1 MNHLN
6 PKGQNMRRILS
17 LSSVMALCVFLTSFS
32 YAQEIIELDLNFR
45 DSGNSI
51 GDEIERLVNALPG
64 DIDGFDPLSP
74 IDFLLADDGD
84 VLTEAEIIAGAE
96 PSVTLSLVGISSNDT
111 GATSVSAGLSG
122 FAINSAGGLPGDA
135 STALD
140 SGLEEQFTISF
151 NSDIEIT
158 EIDFGVF
165 GDGERFQVGDTIFEE
180 GVLSGVDVAD
190 LSAAPIF
197 VAADTPILFAPLN
210 TLSGGNSSI
219 QLQDVTINVL
229 PAVPEPSSMLALMGL
244 AGLFAAKR
252 RR

>member
-1 MNHLN
+1 MQR
-6 PKGQNMRRILS
+6 KMIWLS
-17 LSSVMALCVFLTSFS
+17 AIALSVFMTSFS
-32 YAQEIIELDLNFR
+32 SAQVVELDLNFR
-45 DSGNSI
+45 DQGNSI

-64 DIDGFDPLSP
+64 DVDGFDPLLP

-84 VLTEAEIIAGAE
+84 VLTDAELLGGAE
-96 PSVTLSLVGISSNDT
+96 PAVTLSLLGISSNDT
-111 GATSVSAGLSG
+111 GSTAVSAGISG
-122 FAINSAGGLPGDA
+122 FAINSAPGLSGGDS

-140 SGLEEQFTISF
+140 SVLEEQFTISF
-151 NSDIEIT
+151 DSDIEIT

-165 GDGERFQVGDTIFEE
+165 ADGELFQVGDTIFENSD
-180 GVLSGVDVAD
+180 LSGVDVAD
-190 LSAAPIF
+190 LSLAPIF

-229 PAVPEPSSMLALMGL
+229 PSTAVPEPSSMLGLMGL
-244 AGLFAAKR
+244 AGLLAVKR

>member
-1 MNHLN
+1 MQR
-6 PKGQNMRRILS
+6 KMIWLS
-17 LSSVMALCVFLTSFS
+17 AIALSVFMTSFS
-32 YAQEIIELDLNFR
+32 SAQLVVELDLNFR
-45 DSGNSI
+45 DQGNSI
-51 GDEIERLVNALPG
+51 GDEIERLVNLLPG
-64 DIDGFDPLSP
+64 DVDGFDPLLP

-84 VLTEAEIIAGAE
+84 VLTDAELLGGAE
-96 PSVTLSLVGISSNDT
+96 PAVTLSLLGISSNDT
-111 GATSVSAGLSG
+111 GATVVNAGISG

-165 GDGERFQVGDTIFEE
+165 GDGERFQVGDLVIDDGDINT
-180 GVLSGVDVAD
+180 SDVAFFTD
-190 LSAAPIF
+190 DPIF
-197 VAADTPILFAPLN
+197 VAAGTPILFVPLD
-210 TLSGGNSSI
+210 TLSGGISSI

-229 PAVPEPSSMLALMGL
+229 PAPAVPEPSSMLALMGL
-244 AGLFAAKR
+244 AGLLAVKR

>member
-1 MNHLN
+1 MQRKMIWLSA
-6 PKGQNMRRILS
+6 IALS
-17 LSSVMALCVFLTSFS
+17 LFMTSFS
-32 YAQEIIELDLNFR
+32 SAEVVPELDLNFR
-45 DSGNSI
+45 DQGNSI

-64 DIDGFDPLSP
+64 DVDGFDPGSP
-74 IDFLLADDGD
+74 IDFLLDDEGD
-84 VLTEAEIIAGAE
+84 VLTDLQIMEGAVE
-96 PSVTLSLVGISSNDT
+96 SVTLTLLGISSNDNPAGT
-111 GATSVSAGLSG
+111 TEVSAGISG

-151 NSDIEIT
+151 DSDIEIT

-165 GDGERFQVGDTIFEE
+165 ADGERFQVGDTIFEDSD
-180 GVLSGVDVAD
+180 LSGVDVAD
-190 LSAAPIF
+190 LSLAPIF
-197 VAADTPILFAPLN
+197 VAANTPILFAPLN

-229 PAVPEPSSMLALMGL
+229 PSIPEPSSTLALMGL
-244 AGLFAAKR
+244 AGLLAVKR

>member
-1 MNHLN
+1 
-6 PKGQNMRRILS
+6 MRSNLIW
-17 LSSVMALCVFLTSFS
+17 SSVMALCVFLTSFS

-45 DSGNSI
+45 DSGSSI
-51 GDEIERLVNALPG
+51 GDGIERVVNALPG
-64 DIDGFDPLSP
+64 DVDGFVAPIAFPL
-74 IDFLLADDGD
+74 DDGGD
-84 VLTEAEIIAGAE
+84 FLTEADIFGGAE

-151 NSDIEIT
+151 DSDIEIT

-165 GDGERFQVGDTIFEE
+165 GIGERFQVGDLVIDDGDINT
-180 GVLSGVDVAD
+180 SDVAFFTD
-190 LSAAPIF
+190 DPIF
-197 VAADTPILFAPLN
+197 VAAGTPILFVPLD
-210 TLSGGNSSI
+210 TLGGGNSSI

>member
-1 MNHLN
+1 
-6 PKGQNMRRILS
+6 MRINLIW
-17 LSSVMALCVFLTSFS
+17 SSVMALSVFMASFS

-45 DSGNSI
+45 DQGNSI

-64 DIDGFDPLSP
+64 DIDGFVAPIAFPL
-74 IDFLLADDGD
+74 DDEGD

-111 GATSVSAGLSG
+111 GATVVNNGISG
-122 FAINSAGGLPGDA
+122 FAINSAGGLGDGDA

-151 NSDIEIT
+151 DSDIEIT

-165 GDGERFQVGDTIFEE
+165 GSGERFQVGDLVIDD
-180 GVLSGVDVAD
+180 GDINGSDVAFFTD
-190 LSAAPIF
+190 DPIF
-197 VAADTPILFAPLN
+197 VAAGTPILFVPLD
-210 TLSGGNSSI
+210 TLGGGNSSI
-219 QLQDVTINVL
+219 QLQDVTIHVL
-229 PAVPEPSSMLALMGL
+229 PAAAVPEPSSMLALMGL

>member
-1 MNHLN
+1 
-6 PKGQNMRRILS
+6 MRRILS

-64 DIDGFDPLSP
+64 DIDGFVAPIAFPL
-74 IDFLLADDGD
+74 DDEGD

-111 GATSVSAGLSG
+111 GATSVNAGISG
-122 FAINSAGGLPGDA
+122 FAINSAGGLSDGDS
-135 STALD
+135 STAQD
-140 SGLEEQFTISF
+140 SVFEEQFTISF

>member
-1 MNHLN
+1 
-6 PKGQNMRRILS
+6 MRINLIW
-17 LSSVMALCVFLTSFS
+17 SSVMALSVFMASFS

-64 DIDGFDPLSP
+64 DIDGFVAPIAFPL
-74 IDFLLADDGD
+74 DDEGD

-111 GATSVSAGLSG
+111 GATSVNAGTSG
-122 FAINSAGGLPGDA
+122 FAINSAPGTTGGDA

-229 PAVPEPSSMLALMGL
+229 PSNTGVPEPSSMLGLMGL
-244 AGLFAAKR
+244 AGLLAVKR

>member
-1 MNHLN
+1 
-6 PKGQNMRRILS
+6 MRINLIW
-17 LSSVMALCVFLTSFS
+17 SSVMALSVFMASFS

-45 DSGNSI
+45 DQGNSI

-64 DIDGFDPLSP
+64 DIDGFVAPIAFPL
-74 IDFLLADDGD
+74 DDEGD

-111 GATSVSAGLSG
+111 GATVVNNGISG
-122 FAINSAGGLPGDA
+122 FAINSAGGLGDGDA

-151 NSDIEIT
+151 DSDIEIT

-165 GDGERFQVGDTIFEE
+165 ADGELFQVGDTIFEDSD
-180 GVLSGVDVAD
+180 LSGVDVAD
-190 LSAAPIF
+190 LSSAPIF
-197 VAADTPILFAPLN
+197 VAANTPILFAPLN

-229 PAVPEPSSMLALMGL
+229 PTSTAIPEPSSMLGLMGL
-244 AGLFAAKR
+244 AGLLAVKR